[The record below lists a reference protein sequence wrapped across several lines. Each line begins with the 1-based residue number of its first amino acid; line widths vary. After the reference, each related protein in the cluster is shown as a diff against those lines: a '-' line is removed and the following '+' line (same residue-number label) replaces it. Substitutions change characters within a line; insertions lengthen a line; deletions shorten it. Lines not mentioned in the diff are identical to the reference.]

1 MSAPI
6 IITRNWYPEAY
17 DLVIDVRAPSEFAE
31 DHIIGA
37 VNMPVLSDDERVEI
51 GTLYKQTSP
60 FAARKR
66 GAALVSRNIA
76 RHLEERLQD
85 YPTDFAPLIHCWR
98 GGQRSRAFAHIL
110 SEIGWRCHLLEG
122 GYKAYRRDILDC
134 LVADFSSLS
143 LVIIAGRTGSAK
155 TDILGQ
161 IAKMGGQILDLE
173 GLACHRGSL
182 LGRWP
187 DTPQPTQRF
196 FESALIAQVR
206 EFDKTRPVYVESE
219 SSRIGNLQLPTA
231 LWRLMT
237 TSPMV
242 TIETPARA
250 RAEYLLSGYHHLLG
264 QNSDMLKLI
273 GGMRH
278 RHGAEI
284 TRNWRE
290 LLDAENWLEL
300 AKALLVEHYDP
311 AYDSSVGRHQRQV
324 LAQLSQKDCQPETIA
339 QTAQAILALPPAPA
353 DG

>member
-1 MSAPI
+1 MSAPV
-6 IITRNWYPEAY
+6 ITTQNWLPEAY

-31 DHIIGA
+31 DHIVGA
-37 VNMPVLSDDERVEI
+37 VNMPVLSDAERVEV

-76 RHLEERLQD
+76 LHLEERLRD
-85 YPTDFAPLIHCWR
+85 YPSDFSPLIHCWR

-110 SEIGWRCHLLEG
+110 SEVGWRCHLLQG
-122 GYKAYRRDILDC
+122 GYKAYRRDILDR
-134 LVADFSSLS
+134 LAADFSGLS

-187 DTPQPTQRF
+187 DTPQPTQRY
-196 FESALIAQVR
+196 FESALIKKVR
-206 EFDKTRPVYVESE
+206 EFDKAKPVYVESE
-219 SSRIGNLQLPTA
+219 SSRIGNVQLPTA

-242 TIETPARA
+242 IIETPAQA
-250 RAEYLLSGYHHLLG
+250 RAEYLLSGYDHLLG

-278 RHGAEI
+278 RHGAAI
-284 TRNWRE
+284 TDNWRD

-300 AKALLVEHYDP
+300 AKALLIEHYDP
-311 AYDSSVGRHQRQV
+311 AYDGSVGRHQREV
-324 LAQLSQKDCQPETIA
+324 LARLSQKDCQPETIA
-339 QTAQAILALPPAPA
+339 QTAQAILAQAPA
-353 DG
+353 RPQD